1 MRDPVSFVVPVVLVV
16 LIATAATATTDAVG
30 GIGEASASPAPEATV
45 PPASVVSDV
54 APASPT
60 PDVPALAPGWSAR
73 TWSDPLRHKGGS
85 SHHDGRAAQG
95 NAAQGGTAQVE
106 PGEGPTGASP
116 SDDPTGTNFT
126 IRLRSNGDA
135 EWTVSMGVNLS
146 GANETRVF
154 RSLGNR
160 YEAGRADI
168 GPGVAPFERANAAA
182 GERINRD
189 MSLLEVSRSA
199 RIENGTGYL
208 TLRFVW
214 TNFAE
219 ESGSRIRVGDA
230 FLTPRGT
237 WLPGLAADQTLT
249 FVPPPGYGVNSA
261 PIGPDNG
268 TLRWDG
274 PEEFEPGSLTI
285 TYRRGL
291 RATATT
297 TTTTTATTTATPPAD
312 SGVPLVPLA
321 GIGML
326 GVGLLVALYARSRG
340 LSLPGDDGAR
350 TDAGDGSDA
359 AGEPAEGT
367 ASESDSASDGSAHTT
382 GAAGTGVGI
391 DEELLSDEERVE
403 RLLEANGGRM
413 RQAAIVTET
422 RWSNAKVS
430 QLLSAMDREG
440 KVDKLRIGRENLI
453 SLPDQD
459 VSDAE
464 DD

>member
-1 MRDPVSFVVPVVLVV
+1 MRDPVSFVVPVLLVV
-16 LIATAATATTDAVG
+16 LVATAATATTDAVG
-30 GIGEASASPAPEATV
+30 GVGEASASPAPEATV
-45 PPASVVSDV
+45 PPTNVVSDV
-54 APASPT
+54 EAASPIFNA
-60 PDVPALAPGWSAR
+60 PALAPGPSAPTR
-73 TWSDPLRHKGGS
+73 RDPSGHEGGPLY
-85 SHHDGRAAQG
+85 HEDR
-95 NAAQGGTAQVE
+95 AAQGGTAQVE

-116 SDDPTGTNFT
+116 SDDPMGTNFT

-154 RSLGNR
+154 RNLGNR
-160 YEAGRADI
+160 YEAGRADV

-182 GERINRD
+182 GERIDRD

-291 RATATT
+291 RAATAT

-350 TDAGDGSDA
+350 TDADDPAGDGSDA